1 MENKKKNKKI
11 ILLFFILTKVLI
23 SLSLTVILPIIV
35 FFLFISIKPQEISAI
50 NEYIKTEAVKNNYI
64 DDFSFD
70 SGKLFLDKHFNIGY
84 KVQNLK
90 INISKDKL
98 VILPD
103 ISIKVNIFDIIRN
116 NRYINEIELNKLYY
130 EFEKSD
136 NNTEIETEKDY
147 LQTVK
152 NIINYIYKNNVAI
165 NLITVNNS
173 KILLEKNIIF
183 VNKTI
188 FNLREYSAKQK
199 KMAIKMDIKTSEKGN
214 NFIINSNC
222 NINEDEKIDCV
233 FDINNLSSQD
243 FVDISKTYDIFTN
256 YIPNIDSKFSLTGKI
271 KLNNYTELEKLT
283 FDFKSQYGNLLLKD
297 FFNGTLSYK
306 NLNINGEISDNF
318 KTVNH
323 LDLQTELVFEKNI
336 ENMLLKLNL
345 KHIDNNTKLNIYTKK
360 IPVNKLDLL
369 WPVFLDDNGIKQ
381 WVVEHINNGYS
392 PDAFVEMEFE
402 NKNNDSQLISLK
414 SEVEVKDVDIN
425 YADFLPSITNAEGK
439 LYFSQDDM
447 KIKLDKAN
455 LFNTNLSNIV
465 LFLDFND
472 EENNLKISGNGNGSL
487 YELLYFID
495 NDSREQIKTSTE
507 MIANGNVISSF
518 NVVVPI
524 INDLDFKDVAF
535 SVKVNSRNNNT
546 YFLKNNSSFDAFVDK
561 PKNLNLIKIN
571 TDFKQA
577 EIFLPFITFL
587 KEKDQNQS
595 LFLSL
600 DTTSKDVIIQDI
612 KAKSDDF
619 LTFNGDGKIN
629 TDLKILEKLNLND
642 ISYDKTKFNV
652 IYNYNKGIN
661 LSIFVD
667 EIMLDDDLKQT
678 FTDFQKNFLTDKNT
692 IDLKYN
698 IKFASNII
706 NYKSAIFRD
715 INFDFSNN
723 EAFYTSLKVKYDL
736 NDNLAFT
743 CEENKDKKTIIKA
756 NITNLSKFLRLLEID
771 NDIVDG
777 NFSLNGTYSNTVFR
791 GNITSNSKFAIKYKE
806 KETDIDNY
814 LKTNEMYS
822 TIKEKIKSEKLIKFV
837 GCDVN
842 VKYYKNILTL
852 KDFVLYGSWKGLDI
866 NGSGKINIKTGA
878 TNINGFII
886 PSGTLNRLIIVDKI
900 PIVNDLILGGKN
912 SGLFSIKYSI
922 TRENFDSELN
932 VDVDKKSFIQFGI
945 LKKI

>member
-1 MENKKKNKKI
+1 MENKKENKKI

-35 FFLFISIKPQEISAI
+35 FFLFISIKPQEISVI
-50 NEYIKTEAVKNNYI
+50 NEYIKAEAIKNNYI

-70 SGKLFLDKHFNIGY
+70 SGKLFLDKYFNIGY

-130 EFEKSD
+130 EFEKGD

-152 NIINYIYKNNVAI
+152 NVINYIYNNNVAI

-199 KMAIKMDIKTSEKGN
+199 KMAIKMNIKTSEKGN

-222 NINEDEKIDCV
+222 NINSDEKIDCV

-256 YIPNIDSKFSLTGKI
+256 YIPNIDSKFSLNGKI

-297 FFNGTLSYK
+297 FFNGTLNYK

-345 KHIDNNTKLNIYTKK
+345 KHIDNDTKLNIYTKK

-402 NKNNDSQLISLK
+402 NKNNDSQLINLK
-414 SEVEVKDVDIN
+414 SEVEIKNVDIN

-455 LFNTNLSNIV
+455 LFNTNLSNID

-472 EENNLKISGNGNGSL
+472 KENNLKISGNGNGSL

-495 NDSREQIKTSTE
+495 NNSREQIKTATE
-507 MIANGNVISSF
+507 IITNGNVASSF

-524 INDLDFKDVAF
+524 IDNLDFKDVAF
-535 SVKVNSRNNNT
+535 SVKANSRNNNT

-587 KEKDQNQS
+587 KEKNQNQS
-595 LFLSL
+595 LSLLL
-600 DTTSKDVIIQDI
+600 DTAGKNVIIQDI
-612 KAKSDDF
+612 KAKADDF

-678 FTDFQKNFLTDKNT
+678 FTDFQKKFSTDKNT
-692 IDLKYN
+692 TDLKYN

-736 NDNLAFT
+736 NDSLAFT
-743 CEENKDKKTIIKA
+743 CEENKDKKTIINA

-777 NFSLNGTYSNTVFR
+777 NFLLNGIYNNAVFK
-791 GNITSNSKFAIKYKE
+791 GNITSNSKFSVKYKE
-806 KETDIDNY
+806 KETNIDNY
-814 LKTNEMYS
+814 LKTNKMYS

-912 SGLFSIKYSI
+912 NGLFSIKYSI

-932 VDVDKKSFIQFGI
+932 VDIDKKSFIQLGI